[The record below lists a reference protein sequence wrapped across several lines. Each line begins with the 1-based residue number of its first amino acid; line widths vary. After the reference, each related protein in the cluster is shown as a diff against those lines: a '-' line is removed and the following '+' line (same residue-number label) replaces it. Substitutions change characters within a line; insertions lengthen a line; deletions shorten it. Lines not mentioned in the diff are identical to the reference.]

1 MGYHFF
7 LLFSSDS
14 LLLELDYHITDSL
27 WNYGI
32 QFVIVACDMW
42 CCFVLVLWWS
52 FQVATTAAV
61 DVPWTVGTQTPAMSE
76 NFTLL
81 VQIWFSTDCSFS
93 MCPKASPSGGFMR
106 ISGTLNRASCHH
118 FRWCGTDLMR
128 EMKWVSSRW
137 NHVCTITNTRWVL
150 ELNGMR
156 AYEITNMKQCIVGVS
171 FIHNFICVLV
181 MWHSWKQQNE
191 TTQWD

>member
-1 MGYHFF
+1 M
-7 LLFSSDS
+7 LRANLFYVNSSNLGWCLIMPCFCHGIAFYWLFISDS
-14 LLLELDYHITDSL
+14 LLLELDCHITDSL
-27 WNYGI
+27 W
-32 QFVIVACDMW
+32 FPVRDSCLW
-42 CCFVLVLWWS
+42 CFVPVLWWI
-52 FQVATTAAV
+52 FRVATTAAV

-156 AYEITNMKQCIVGVS
+156 AYEISNMKRCIVGWV
-171 FIHNFICVLV
+171 
-181 MWHSWKQQNE
+181 
-191 TTQWD
+191 